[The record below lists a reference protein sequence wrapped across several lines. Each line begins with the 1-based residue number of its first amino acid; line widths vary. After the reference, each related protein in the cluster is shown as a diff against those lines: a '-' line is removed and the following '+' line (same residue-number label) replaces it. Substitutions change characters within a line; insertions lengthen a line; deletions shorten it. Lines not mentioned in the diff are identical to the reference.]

1 MKMNNFKIIPTVDNS
16 ISGVNMPVEVQ
27 ACLDIHSSA
36 EYVVNDIKCILSQMI
51 APDTSIDEALTV
63 MKLSNK
69 KSTLYVGTETK
80 LLGVISSFTLVSRV
94 VLMIANRKGVPRSEL
109 TVADVMSHAYKMP
122 ALRKNNVHR
131 ACIGDIK
138 KTMESLGEAHI
149 QVVDETNKIC
159 GVISSTDI
167 SRILHVPVYI
177 NATAHSFKDCFDV
190 MKKHEELI

>member
-1 MKMNNFKIIPTVDNS
+1 MNNFKIIPTVDNS
-16 ISGVNMPVEVQ
+16 VPGVNMPVEAQ

-36 EYVVNDIKCILSQMI
+36 EYMVNDIHCILSQMI
-51 APDTSIDEALTV
+51 APDTSIDEALTI

-94 VLMIANRKGVPRSEL
+94 VLMIANRKCVVRSDL
-109 TVADVMSHAYKMP
+109 TVADVMSPINKMP
-122 ALRKNNVHR
+122 VLRKNNVHR

-149 QVVDETNKIC
+149 QVVDETNKIF

-167 SRILHVPVYI
+167 SRVLHEPVYI
-177 NATAHSFKDCFDV
+177 NATAHSFKDCFNV
-190 MKKHEELI
+190 MHEHEELI